1 MNITLMAKIWGSLLE
16 KCNVLVTARDIVE
29 SANQMLDKL
38 KKRLIKEEARKHV
51 TDEVIS
57 ALHKS
62 KIKQDMTESN
72 RKEDRAFKEEI
83 FLLFSKKE
91 SFCCHKPGHYI
102 KRCRKKKIETSE
114 TRRNRRTMIQELNQL
129 SRLKL

>member
-1 MNITLMAKIWGSLLE
+1 MAKILGSLLE

-51 TDEVIS
+51 TDEVTS

-72 RKEDRAFKEEI
+72 RKEDRVFKEDQYI
-83 FLLFSKKE
+83 RLMCKE
-91 SFCCHKPGHYI
+91 KLISDSMIDVKITENFCDVNTTDVLDKLKECVASLKTI
-102 KRCRKKKIETSE
+102 SE
-114 TRRNRRTMIQELNQL
+114 TY
-129 SRLKL
+129 

>member
-1 MNITLMAKIWGSLLE
+1 MAKILGSLLE

-51 TDEVIS
+51 TDEMTS

-62 KIKQDMTESN
+62 KIKQDLTESN
-72 RKEDRAFKEEI
+72 RKEDRAFKENKVFKEGV
-83 FLLFSKKE
+83 FLLSQTRPHKKVLKEKDRDIWNKEKQKNNDSRIESAFSAE
-91 SFCCHKPGHYI
+91 I
-102 KRCRKKKIETSE
+102 MKKKS
-114 TRRNRRTMIQELNQL
+114 
-129 SRLKL
+129 